1 MLINLVSNSAAE
13 LLPILSFPLNSEEL
27 LYATSLAGIYKI
39 FKKSNLFSFRKV
51 NFFSN

>member
-27 LYATSLAGIYKI
+27 LYGFL
-39 FKKSNLFSFRKV
+39 FNLFLILFHIKI
-51 NFFSN
+51 